1 MYKIKDYSY
10 KQADRLGV
18 EIRPSANLKKKIDVF
33 NKKGDK
39 IASIGAKGYGD
50 YPSYL
55 EKNKK
60 LAEQKREGYK
70 ARFKNSAS
78 VRGSPSYFASEILW

>member
-18 EIRPSANLKKKIDVF
+18 EIRPSTNLKKKIDVF

-70 ARFKNSAS
+70 ARHSIDRIVKGSA
-78 VRGSPSYFASEILW
+78 GYFASRILW

>member
-70 ARFKNSAS
+70 ARHSIDRK
-78 VRGSPSYFASEILW
+78 VRGSPGFYADKILW

>member
-18 EIRPSANLKKKIDVF
+18 EIRPSTNLKKKIDVF

-70 ARFKNSAS
+70 ARHSIDRIVK
-78 VRGSPSYFASEILW
+78 GSPGFYADKILW